1 MILNMIFEVKRMN
14 SKRQIWTSLLFAS
27 LITPAQAEICYTPDN
42 YRDIF
47 TLSEITSGNDTV
59 VFGNEY
65 ALEVSGQ
72 TTRYSLPLVG
82 SLELVPLS
90 NPSVQRFGLHGVNVS
105 THWGNHSDCTFAF
118 DVNPLTLAP
127 ATPLVVSCV
136 GNTAGVY
143 NVSATMSQVDCSTI
157 SSASSAKPAVAI
169 GGRPPLGN

>member
-1 MILNMIFEVKRMN
+1 MIFEIKRMK

-47 TLSEITSGNDTV
+47 TLSEMEIPSGNDTLIV
-59 VFGNEY
+59 GNEY
-65 ALEVSGQ
+65 AIEMSG
-72 TTRYSLPLVG
+72 TSSRYSLPLVG

-105 THWGNHSDCTFAF
+105 THWGNHSDCTFSF

-127 ATPLVVSCV
+127 VTPLVVSCV
-136 GNTAGVY
+136 GNTAGIY
-143 NVSATMSQVDCSTI
+143 NVSASIAIVDCNTI
-157 SSASSAKPAVAI
+157 TSAEPAVANRSRTL
-169 GGRPPLGN
+169 GTLGN